1 MTTESN
7 IRIDKYLWAVRLFKT
22 RSSASEACRKGKVL
36 IGGVPVKPSRNVTP
50 GDIISV
56 KRMPAIFTYQVIAAV
71 EKRLPAKMVAN
82 HIADITSEEE
92 KARLLMARHSAS
104 FGYRE
109 KGAGRP
115 TKKERR
121 ILDNMLDNPDSI

>member
-7 IRIDKYLWAVRLFKT
+7 IRIDKFLWAVRLFRT
-22 RSSASEACRKGKVL
+22 RSSASEACRKGRIL
-36 IGGVPVKPSRNVTP
+36 IGGVPVKPSRIIST

-56 KRMPAIFTYQVIAAV
+56 KRMPAILSYRVISAI
-71 EKRLPAKMVAN
+71 ERRLPAKMVIN
-82 HIADITSEEE
+82 HITDITPEEE
-92 KARLLMARHSAS
+92 KAKIVLANQPAS

-109 KGAGRP
+109 RGAGRP

-121 ILDNMLDNPDSI
+121 IIDNMLEDQNG

>member
-7 IRIDKYLWAVRLFKT
+7 IRIDKFLWAVRLFKT

-36 IGGVPVKPSRNVTP
+36 IGGIPVKPSRTISR

-71 EKRLPAKMVAN
+71 EKRLPAKMVVN
-82 HIADITSEEE
+82 HISDITPEEE
-92 KARLLMARHSAS
+92 KARLLMARQPAS

-121 ILDNMLDNPDSI
+121 IIDNMLDNPNGI

>member
-1 MTTESN
+1 MTSESN

-22 RSSASEACRKGKVL
+22 RSSASEACRKGRVL
-36 IGGVPVKPSRNVTP
+36 IGGVPVKPSRTITM

-56 KRMPAIFTYQVIAAV
+56 KKMPAIFTYQVISAI
-71 EKRLPAKMVAN
+71 EKRVSAKFVSN
-82 HIADITSEEE
+82 HIADITPEEE
-92 KARLLMARHSAS
+92 KARLLLARQPAS

-121 ILDNMLDNPDSI
+121 IIDNMLDNPNGM